1 MAQDK
6 DIIERIGE
14 AVADYSRI
22 FRVPHS
28 LAPNLQLA
36 SEAAAELH
44 AHREELRL
52 ALAAVG
58 LPENADIATLIS
70 HHRAQAGAATAF
82 DIIAA
87 DGKGAEPLTDA
98 EWRDFQNIPDQGYSH
113 RHWVDR
119 KIALRVAA
127 AVAPATD

>member
-1 MAQDK
+1 MTQ

-22 FRVPHS
+22 FRVPYN

-44 AHREELRL
+44 GHREELRA

-58 LPENADIATLIS
+58 LPENAGIATLIA

-82 DIIAA
+82 DMIAA
-87 DGKGAEPLTDA
+87 EGRGAEPLSDA
-98 EWRDFQNIPDQGYSH
+98 EWREFQNIPEQGYSH
-113 RHWVDR
+113 RNWVDR

-127 AVAPATD
+127 AVAPAAD